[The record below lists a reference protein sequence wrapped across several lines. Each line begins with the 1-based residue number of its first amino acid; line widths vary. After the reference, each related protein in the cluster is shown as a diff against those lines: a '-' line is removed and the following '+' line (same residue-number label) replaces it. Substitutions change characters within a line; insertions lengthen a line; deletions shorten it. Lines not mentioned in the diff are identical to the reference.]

1 MATQTTQVEEKAK
14 SGELESVL
22 GWLQAPGASVP
33 APADPEIEGQA
44 EKVVGHL
51 MTVDP
56 KDADTIAQGRN
67 TIQAMG
73 LELQRESA
81 RRSAMLKEPVQKLY
95 KSATEGGDVAN
106 ALVDLRMKVEELDP
120 GKFDLEPG
128 WVTRTMGRM
137 PFIGTPLKRY
147 FSRYES
153 SRTMLDT
160 IVRSLR
166 IGREQLQRD
175 NVTLGDDQKALRQVN
190 EKLEKAI
197 KLGQLVDAK
206 LSVKLDKELPAG
218 DPRRAFVENEWLFP
232 LRQRIMDLQQQLV
245 VNQQGVLSIDLIMK
259 NNTELTRGVDR
270 AINVTVSALQVA
282 VTLALALANQ
292 RITLEKVQAVNV
304 TTDKLIADTAKNLR
318 TQGAEIHKMAAG
330 TTLNIETLKQSFA
343 DIRAALDDVS
353 RFRQEALPQMAQA
366 IVELDKLSDEA
377 GKAIQNLDNA
387 KKVGA
392 MLEKNLGQAN

>member
-1 MATQTTQVEEKAK
+1 
-14 SGELESVL
+14 VL

-81 RRSAMLKEPVQKLY
+81 RRSAMLKQPVQKLY
-95 KSATEGGDVAN
+95 QSATEGGDVAN
-106 ALVDLRMKVEELDP
+106 ALVDLRVKVEELDP

-153 SRTMLDT
+153 SRTMLDA

-206 LSVKLDKELPAG
+206 LSVKLEKELPAG

-353 RFRQEALPQMAQA
+353 RFRLDALPQMAQA
-366 IVELDKLSDEA
+366 IVELDKLSDVA

>member
-1 MATQTTQVEEKAK
+1 MATETTQVGKAK

-153 SRTMLDT
+153 SRTMLDAV
-160 IVRSLR
+160 VRSLR

-175 NVTLGDDQKALRQVN
+175 NITLGDDQKALRQVN
-190 EKLEKAI
+190 EKLEKAV

-206 LSVKLDKELPAG
+206 LSVKLEKELPAG

-292 RITLEKVQAVNV
+292 RITLEKVQAVNE

>member
-1 MATQTTQVEEKAK
+1 MTTQTTQAEKAK

-22 GWLQAPGASVP
+22 GWLQAPGETVP

-128 WVTRTMGRM
+128 WVTRTMGRL
-137 PFIGTPLKRY
+137 PFLGTPLKRY

-153 SRTMLDT
+153 SRTMLDA

-175 NVTLGDDQKALRQVN
+175 NVTLADDQRALRQVN

-206 LSVKLDKELPAG
+206 LSVKIERELPAG

-292 RITLEKVQAVNV
+292 RITLEKVQAVNE
-304 TTDKLIADTAKNLR
+304 TTDKLIGDTAKSLR

-387 KKVGA
+387 RKVGA
-392 MLEKNLGQAN
+392 MLEKNLGQSN

>member
-106 ALVDLRMKVEELDP
+106 ALVDLRVKVEELDP

-153 SRTMLDT
+153 SRTMLDA

-206 LSVKLDKELPAG
+206 LSVKLEKELPAG

>member
-1 MATQTTQVEEKAK
+1 MATETTQVEKAK

-106 ALVDLRMKVEELDP
+106 ALVDLRVKVEELDP

-153 SRTMLDT
+153 SRTMLDA

-206 LSVKLDKELPAG
+206 LSVKLEKELPAG

>member
-1 MATQTTQVEEKAK
+1 MTTQTTQVDKAK
-14 SGELESVL
+14 PAELESVL
-22 GWLQAPGASVP
+22 KWLDVPGVSVP
-33 APADPEIEGQA
+33 APADPEIDGQA
-44 EKVVGHL
+44 EQVVGHL
-51 MTVDP
+51 LTVDP
-56 KDADTIAQGRN
+56 KDAEALSRGRN
-67 TIQAMG
+67 AIQTMG

-81 RRSAMLKEPVQKLY
+81 RRSAMLKQPVQKLY
-95 KSATEGGDVAN
+95 QSATEGGDVAN

-128 WVTRTMGRM
+128 WITRTMGRL
-137 PFIGTPLKRY
+137 PFIGSPLKRY

-153 SRTMLDT
+153 AKTMLDA

-166 IGREQLQRD
+166 IGREQLARD
-175 NVTLGDDQKALRQVN
+175 NLTLADDQRAMRLVN
-190 EKLEKAI
+190 DKLEKAI
-197 KLGQLVDAK
+197 KLGQLIDAK
-206 LSVKLDKELPAG
+206 LSAKLERELAAG
-218 DPRRAFVENEWLFP
+218 DPRRAFVENEWVFP

-245 VNQQGVLSIDLIMK
+245 VNQQGVLSIDLIMR

-292 RITLEKVQAVNV
+292 RITLEKVQAVNE
-304 TTDKLIADTAKNLR
+304 TTDRLIGETAKNLR

-330 TTLNIETLKQSFA
+330 TTLNIDTLKAAFA

-377 GKAIQNLDNA
+377 GKAIQNMDNA
-387 KKVGA
+387 RKVGA
-392 MLEKNLGQAN
+392 MLEKNLGQIN

>member
-106 ALVDLRMKVEELDP
+106 ALVDLRVKVEELDP

-153 SRTMLDT
+153 SRTMLDA

-175 NVTLGDDQKALRQVN
+175 NITLGDDQKALRQVN

-206 LSVKLDKELPAG
+206 LSVKLEKELPAG
-218 DPRRAFVENEWLFP
+218 DPRRVFVENEWLFP

-292 RITLEKVQAVNV
+292 RITLEKVQAVNE

>member
-1 MATQTTQVEEKAK
+1 MATETTQVEKAK

-128 WVTRTMGRM
+128 WVTRTMGRL
-137 PFIGTPLKRY
+137 PFIGTPMKRY

-153 SRTMLDT
+153 SRTMLDA

-206 LSVKLDKELPAG
+206 LSVKLEKELPAG